1 MKNISFLGRWGFA
14 YTYDAKERILFMHG
28 GFSATHNH
36 GQTILFQINS
46 ISKCPVP
53 VLGLI
58 HLLVYSSFIQLLI
71 SLWEVSKIHIFFS
84 KIRPIQN
91 RQDFLTRQHITLLVN
106 FFLPE
111 TFILSRSSLVDAKL
125 DALFALRLLY
135 TAGLITTPGCK
146 PLDQHS

>member
-1 MKNISFLGRWGFA
+1 LAHFYEYLTKSKIPFEIEPPLIKNIFKNVFFLGRWGFA

-58 HLLVYSSFIQLLI
+58 HLLADYPLHCPNLL
-71 SLWEVSKIHIFFS
+71 
-84 KIRPIQN
+84 
-91 RQDFLTRQHITLLVN
+91 
-106 FFLPE
+106 
-111 TFILSRSSLVDAKL
+111 
-125 DALFALRLLY
+125 
-135 TAGLITTPGCK
+135 
-146 PLDQHS
+146 

>member
-1 MKNISFLGRWGFA
+1 MKSLPSIWQLLHIVKSFVKISSIFVAFLENMNFNRESFLFLFIVNISFLGRWGFA

-58 HLLVYSSFIQLLI
+58 HLLAYSSFI
-71 SLWEVSKIHIFFS
+71 
-84 KIRPIQN
+84 
-91 RQDFLTRQHITLLVN
+91 
-106 FFLPE
+106 
-111 TFILSRSSLVDAKL
+111 
-125 DALFALRLLY
+125 
-135 TAGLITTPGCK
+135 
-146 PLDQHS
+146 